1 MGTATAQQGLCLWAL
16 MPGFSLWLVAY
27 LLGCCELGMLLLGL
41 SSPICIMGLAMAP
54 PHRST
59 GRVNKVRQ
67 AQPVA
72 LGERSVRLPQRG
84 TSCLSLFSL
93 LSSGRS
99 CARGSAP
106 YLGSDPF
113 ILPEPYLHLRQDKL
127 LPLL

>member
-1 MGTATAQQGLCLWAL
+1 MRGS
-16 MPGFSLWLVAY
+16 SLWLIAY

-41 SSPICIMGLAMAP
+41 SSPIYIMGLALAP
-54 PHRST
+54 SHRST

-67 AQPVA
+67 AQHVVP
-72 LGERSVRLPQRG
+72 GERSVCLPQGG

-127 LPLL
+127 LPLV